1 MVTPPPLCPSA
12 VVQSGGGLPCAPGR
26 GSLWGLPGLNLSAI
40 FYSPLSMLLPSL
52 SLIPSPL
59 PSLYPL
65 PWPPLTS
72 LPSRSPSPI
81 PPMPTQP
88 QIRPRQL
95 IWLPVGAAWSHQAPE
110 KLMPP
115 KICAPADAGACRPAH
130 RNGWGCD
137 PHWLPMAPLT
147 VLFVGEAFRWGIG
160 CGWGRIWCW
169 RALLI
174 AGKLAML
181 RRTPQHA
188 AAPPTHTP
196 TPPQHS
202 PQLPHPTPTH
212 AC

>member
-1 MVTPPPLCPSA
+1 
-12 VVQSGGGLPCAPGR
+12 
-26 GSLWGLPGLNLSAI
+26 
-40 FYSPLSMLLPSL
+40 MLLPSL

-65 PWPPLTS
+65 PWPLLTS

-130 RNGWGCD
+130 RNGWGSD
-137 PHWLPMAPLT
+137 PHWFQTTPLT
-147 VLFVGEAFRWGIG
+147 VVYVGAAFGWQIG
-160 CGWGRIWCW
+160 CGGGRIGCW
-169 RALLI
+169 RAPQT
-174 AGKLAML
+174 AGKLAL
-181 RRTPQHA
+181 QRRTPQHA
-188 AAPPTHTP
+188 AASLTHAR
-196 TPPQHS
+196 TPPQH
-202 PQLPHPTPTH
+202 LP
-212 AC
+212 

>member
-1 MVTPPPLCPSA
+1 MKRSCA
-12 VVQSGGGLPCAPGR
+12 GGCLPR
-26 GSLWGLPGLNLSAI
+26 KLWGRAGLNLSAI
-40 FYSPLSMLLPSL
+40 FNLPLTMLLPSL

-65 PWPPLTS
+65 PWPLLTS

-130 RNGWGCD
+130 RNGWGSD

-147 VLFVGEAFRWGIG
+147 VLSVGAAFGLQVG
-160 CGWGRIWCW
+160 HGGGRIRRW
-169 RALLI
+169 RAPQI
-174 AGKLAML
+174 TGKPAML
-181 RRTPQHA
+181 RRMPQHA
-188 AAPPTHTP
+188 AAPPTHTRD
-196 TPPQHS
+196 T
-202 PQLPHPTPTH
+202 
-212 AC
+212 

>member
-1 MVTPPPLCPSA
+1 MT
-12 VVQSGGGLPCAPGR
+12 
-26 GSLWGLPGLNLSAI
+26 I
-40 FYSPLSMLLPSL
+40 FISPLTMLLPSL

-65 PWPPLTS
+65 PWPLLTS

-130 RNGWGCD
+130 RNGWGSD
-137 PHWLPMAPLT
+137 PHLRQTPPLT
-147 VLFVGEAFRWGIG
+147 VLSAGAAFGLQVGHGG
-160 CGWGRIWCW
+160 GRIRLW
-169 RALLI
+169 RAPQVTGELALL
-174 AGKLAML
+174 
-181 RRTPQHA
+181 RPTPALA
-188 AAPPTHTP
+188 AAPLSHTRTH
-196 TPPQHS
+196 PQHLS
-202 PQLPHPTPTH
+202 QLPTPTPTH